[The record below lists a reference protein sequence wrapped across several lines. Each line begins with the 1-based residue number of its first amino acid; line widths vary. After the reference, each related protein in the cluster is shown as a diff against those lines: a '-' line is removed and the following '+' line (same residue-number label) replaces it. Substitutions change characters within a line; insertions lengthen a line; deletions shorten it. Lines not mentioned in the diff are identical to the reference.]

1 MLFLKSK
8 TNCYCAFC
16 RTPRRM
22 YLKKNIG
29 FLNVMYSFTAAL
41 VVMYAFW
48 QEFDPRFLVIFAVF
62 LGVTET
68 FIQIRWRLSVFC
80 KQCGFDP
87 ILYVKNPEAAADKVS
102 AHLQKRRDDPKFLL
116 AKPLN
121 LPTITPEKS
130 QALQNRDKKGSLVSR
145 QA

>member
-22 YLKKNIG
+22 YKKRNIG
-29 FLNVMYSFTAAL
+29 FMNIVYSAATSLIVMYC
-41 VVMYAFW
+41 FW
-48 QEFDPRFLVIFAVF
+48 QAFDPRFLVIFAVF

-87 ILYVKNPEAAADKVS
+87 VLYVKDPEKAAEKVT
-102 AHLQKRRDDPKFLL
+102 AHLAKRREDPRYLL
-116 AKPLN
+116 TRPLN
-121 LPTITPEKS
+121 LPSITPAKS
-130 QALQNRDKKGSLVSR
+130 EALKNKDKKGSLVSR